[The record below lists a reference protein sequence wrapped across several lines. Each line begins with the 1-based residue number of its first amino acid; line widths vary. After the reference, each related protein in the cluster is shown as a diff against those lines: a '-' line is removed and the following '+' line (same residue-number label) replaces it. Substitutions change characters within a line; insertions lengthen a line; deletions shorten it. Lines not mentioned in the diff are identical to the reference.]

1 VKIRFFYFVYEQVLQ
16 LMWNMIYKEEVSF
29 KRSLILL
36 NETGKERAEKAE
48 RKAKRSTRMA

>member
-16 LMWNMIYKEEVSF
+16 LIWNMIYREEVSF
-29 KRSLILL
+29 KRNLL
-36 NETGKERAEKAE
+36 NETSKERAEKAE